1 MEAQQNVAE
10 MSIGFGQNPSDMRTL
25 GLIAELVAALRSGGV
40 TLPAVV
46 TERTHRM
53 GDIEIDEHFR
63 TVSIGGREVA
73 LRPKEY
79 DLLIALAR
87 KNGAPA
93 SKRELFHEVWNYDVA
108 TDSRTLDQHIFE
120 LRRKL
125 EPNPGRPRYIVTV
138 RKFGY
143 CLKAA

>member
-1 MEAQQNVAE
+1 MEAQQNLAE
-10 MSIGFGQNPSDMRTL
+10 MTIGFGQNPAELRTL
-25 GLIAELVAALRSGGV
+25 GLIAELVAALRSGV
-40 TLPAVV
+40 TPSATVI
-46 TERTHRM
+46 ERTHRM
-53 GDIEIDEHFR
+53 GEIEIDEHFR

-125 EPNPGRPRYIVTV
+125 EPEPRRPRYIVTV
-138 RKFGY
+138 RKYGY

>member
-1 MEAQQNVAE
+1 MEAQQNLAE
-10 MSIGFGQNPSDMRTL
+10 MTIGFGQHPADMRTL
-25 GLIAELVAALRSGGV
+25 GLIAELVAALRGGA
-40 TLPAVV
+40 TTSSAVA
-46 TERTHRM
+46 ERTHRM
-53 GDIEIDEHFR
+53 GEIEIDEHFR
-63 TVSIGGREVA
+63 TVCSRGREVA

-93 SKRELFHEVWNYDVA
+93 SKRELFHDVWNYDVA

-125 EPNPGRPRYIVTV
+125 EPDPGRPRYIVTV

-143 CLKAA
+143 CLRAA

>member
-1 MEAQQNVAE
+1 MEAQQNLAE
-10 MSIGFGQNPSDMRTL
+10 MTIGFGQSPADMRTL
-25 GLIAELVAALRSGGV
+25 GLIAELVAALRGSGSA
-40 TLPAVV
+40 PSSAAIA
-46 TERTHRM
+46 RTHRM
-53 GDIEIDEHFR
+53 GEIEIDEHYR

-93 SKRELFHEVWNYDVA
+93 SKRELFREVWNYDVA

-125 EPNPGRPRYIVTV
+125 EPEPRRPRYIVTV

>member
-1 MEAQQNVAE
+1 MEAQQNVAD
-10 MSIGFGQNPSDMRTL
+10 ITVGFGQNPADLRTL
-25 GLIAELVAALRSGGV
+25 GLIAELVAALRGGAV
-40 TLPAVV
+40 PAAAVV
-46 TERTHRM
+46 ERTHRM
-53 GDIEIDEHFR
+53 GELEIDEHYR
-63 TVSIGGREVA
+63 TVKVGGRQVA

-108 TDSRTLDQHIFE
+108 TDSRTLDQHILE

-125 EPNPGRPRYIVTV
+125 EPDPAKPRYIVTV
-138 RKFGY
+138 RKYG
-143 CLKAA
+143 

>member
-1 MEAQQNVAE
+1 MEAQQNLAE
-10 MSIGFGQNPSDMRTL
+10 MTIGFGQNPADMRAL
-25 GLIAELVAALRSGGV
+25 GLIAEIVAALRSGAS
-40 TLPAVV
+40 TSTAPS
-46 TERTHRM
+46 ERTHRM
-53 GDIEIDEHFR
+53 GEIEIDEHLR
-63 TVSIGGREVA
+63 TVSIGGREVS

-125 EPNPGRPRYIVTV
+125 EPEPRRPRYIVTV

-143 CLKAA
+143 RLKAA

>member
-1 MEAQQNVAE
+1 MEAQQNLSDPA
-10 MSIGFGQNPSDMRTL
+10 IGFGQNPADARTL
-25 GLIAELVAALRSGGV
+25 GLLAELVAALRSGSAAIPV
-40 TLPAVV
+40 SV
-46 TERTHRM
+46 ERTHRM
-53 GDIEIDEHFR
+53 GEIEINEHYR
-63 TVSIGGREVA
+63 TVSIGGREVS

-93 SKRELFHEVWNYDVA
+93 SKKELFQQVWNYDVS

-125 EPNPGRPRYIVTV
+125 EPDPGRPRYIVTV

>member
-1 MEAQQNVAE
+1 MEAQQNLADLT
-10 MSIGFGQNPSDMRTL
+10 IGFGQSPANMRTL
-25 GLIAELVAALRSGGV
+25 GLIAELVAALRSGTSSG
-40 TLPAVV
+40 PSAI
-46 TERTHRM
+46 ERTHRL
-53 GDIEIDEHFR
+53 GEIEIDEHYR

-125 EPNPGRPRYIVTV
+125 EPDPGRPRYIVTV

>member
-1 MEAQQNVAE
+1 MESQQNVVE
-10 MSIGFGQNPSDMRTL
+10 MPTGFGQSPADIRAL
-25 GLIAELVAALRSGGV
+25 GLIAEIVAALRSGSSSHQAM
-40 TLPAVV
+40 P
-46 TERTHRM
+46 ERTHRL
-53 GDIEIDEHFR
+53 GEIEIDEHYR
-63 TVSIGGREVA
+63 TVSASGRVIP

-93 SKRELFHEVWNYDVA
+93 SKQELFENVWNYDVN

-125 EPNPGRPRYIVTV
+125 EPDPARPKYIVTV

-143 CLKAA
+143 CLRAA

>member
-1 MEAQQNVAE
+1 MEHQPNVAE
-10 MSIGFGQNPSDMRTL
+10 LTMGLGQSPADLRAL
-25 GLIAELVAALRSGGV
+25 GLIAEIVAALRNGN
-40 TLPAVV
+40 PAPQII
-46 TERTHRM
+46 TERTHRL

-63 TVSIGGREVA
+63 TVSACGREIA

-93 SKRELFHEVWNYDVA
+93 SKRELFENVWNYDVA

-125 EPNPGRPRYIVTV
+125 EPDPARPKYIVTV

-143 CLKAA
+143 CLRAA

>member
-1 MEAQQNVAE
+1 MEAQQNLAE
-10 MSIGFGQNPSDMRTL
+10 MTIGFGQNPADMRTL
-25 GLIAELVAALRSGGV
+25 GLIAELVAALRGGM
-40 TLPAVV
+40 TASSAVGG
-46 TERTHRM
+46 RTHRM
-53 GDIEIDEHFR
+53 GEIEIDEHFR

-125 EPNPGRPRYIVTV
+125 EPDPGRPRYIVTV